1 MKRNKK
7 ANVVWQIILFICTV
21 GFAVTAAY
29 FYGKT
34 VYDMVKIGIW
44 VSILSGTS
52 VFAMSLGRVQNTY
65 LFDNEENPQRFAVLY
80 LLFLAG
86 SVLFPLL
93 PVSGWPYLAVF
104 AGLLLFSNSMIAVCS
119 GSALLLISV
128 LLTESKSPEDFLVYF
143 IAGLVGVFLFS
154 CIDDKF
160 HVGIPLFISAM
171 MQFLCLCV
179 REVLLVNEKLQWEMF
194 LIPFSNILIC
204 LILLLIILKVFS
216 HLIIY
221 RNQDLYM
228 DINDPECPLIIEL
241 KNFSKD
247 EYYHAVHTA
256 YLCDRIAKR
265 LYLDEDA
272 TKAAGYYHK
281 IGLIKGVNDWNN
293 VGQILEENNFPEKVC
308 EILKE
313 YLDGK
318 EAIVSKET
326 VVLLFADTIISSIC
340 YLFAKD
346 NKAKID
352 YDKLIPAIFKKKE
365 ESGILKHS
373 NITLRE
379 LEEMKKILLEE
390 KLYYDF
396 LR

>member
-1 MKRNKK
+1 
-7 ANVVWQIILFICTV
+7 
-21 GFAVTAAY
+21 
-29 FYGKT
+29 
-34 VYDMVKIGIW
+34 
-44 VSILSGTS
+44 
-52 VFAMSLGRVQNTY
+52 
-65 LFDNEENPQRFAVLY
+65 
-80 LLFLAG
+80 
-86 SVLFPLL
+86 
-93 PVSGWPYLAVF
+93 
-104 AGLLLFSNSMIAVCS
+104 
-119 GSALLLISV
+119 
-128 LLTESKSPEDFLVYF
+128 
-143 IAGLVGVFLFS
+143 
-154 CIDDKF
+154 
-160 HVGIPLFISAM
+160 
-171 MQFLCLCV
+171 
-179 REVLLVNEKLQWEMF
+179 
-194 LIPFSNILIC
+194 
-204 LILLLIILKVFS
+204 
-216 HLIIY
+216 
-221 RNQDLYM
+221 M

-265 LYLDEDA
+265 LFLDEDA

-293 VGQILEENNFPEKVC
+293 VDEILKENNFPEKVY